1 MDDIKLTNKE
11 QDSYLKKQIQTGNFA
26 SFMLFTGQEGAGK
39 ADSAYKFANAVLCA
53 NQDGEP
59 CQICDNCKLLN
70 SNSHPDL
77 ICLGGGET
85 IKIAEIRDLQKTL
98 YLKPYKASHKVAI
111 IKDAHLMTE
120 ESANALLKVLEEPPK
135 SSVIILTSPDKA
147 LLPETVVSRSQ
158 VVNFGTNG
166 DSEVFFDAEVLKDT
180 SLILGVGG
188 SLYER
193 FSTAHKYAK
202 DKKTATMFLDS
213 LEMVSRQGLLGEGNS
228 KQNIRA
234 LENIQE
240 SRRYL
245 GRNLSGKFVLEN
257 LILTTNYK

>member
-1 MDDIKLTNKE
+1 MDDIRLTNKK
-11 QDSYLKKQIQTGNFA
+11 QDSYLKKQIQTGDFA
-26 SFMLFTGQEGAGK
+26 SFMLFVGQEGTGK
-39 ADSAYKFANAVLCA
+39 VESAYRFADAVLCE
-53 NQDGEP
+53 NKDGEP
-59 CQICDNCKLLN
+59 CQLCGNCKLL
-70 SNSHPDL
+70 SSKTHPDL
-77 ICLGGGET
+77 ILLGGGET
-85 IKIAEIRDLQKTL
+85 IKIAEIRNLQKTL

-135 SSVIILTSPDKA
+135 SSVIILTSPDKM

-158 VVNFGTNG
+158 VVNFGTN
-166 DSEVFFDAEVLKDT
+166 SEHILPDDEVLKDT
-180 SLILGVGG
+180 SLVLGAGG

-193 FSTAHKYAK
+193 FLVVHKYAK
-202 DKKTATMFLDS
+202 DKKTAAIFLDS
-213 LEMVSRQGLLGEGNS
+213 LEMVSRQELLGERDTEKNVA
-228 KQNIRA
+228 I

-257 LILTTNYK
+257 LILNMG